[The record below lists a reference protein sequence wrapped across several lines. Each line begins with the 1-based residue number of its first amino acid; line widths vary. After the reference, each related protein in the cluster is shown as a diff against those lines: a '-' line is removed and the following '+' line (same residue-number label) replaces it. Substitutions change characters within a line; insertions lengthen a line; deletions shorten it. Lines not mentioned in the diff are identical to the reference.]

1 MNQSAQVGAGDHN
14 GAMEKLPSRVQSERL
29 TIRQWEVED
38 AEALSQAIID
48 SYEHL
53 RPWMGW
59 VDMDE
64 ARDVDGYRARIG
76 RWADG
81 WKAGGDS
88 SFGIFNDDILV
99 GACGLHRRGTTDSL
113 EIGYWVHAGH
123 TGLGYATEAA
133 AAVTRAALDLPGIG
147 RVEIHHDKANVASG
161 RIPPR
166 IGYEFAG
173 EWPRDKVAPA
183 EIGIEWRW
191 VITRSD

>member
-1 MNQSAQVGAGDHN
+1 MGT
-14 GAMEKLPSRVQSERL
+14 LPSQIESQRL
-29 TIRQWEVED
+29 IVRHWRHQD
-38 AEALSQAIID
+38 AEALTQAIID

-59 VDMDE
+59 VDLDE
-64 ARDVDGYRARIG
+64 ARQ
-76 RWADG
+76 WADE

-88 SFGIFNDDILV
+88 YFGIFKGDILV

-113 EIGYWVHAGH
+113 EIGYWIHVGHA
-123 TGLGYATEAA
+123 GLGYATEAA
-133 AAVTRAALDLPGIG
+133 AGLTEAALDIPGIN
-147 RVEIHHDKANVASG
+147 RVEIHHDKANVVSG

-166 IGYEFAG
+166 IGYGFAG
-173 EWPRDKVAPA
+173 EWPRDKDAPA